1 MELMNEIIK
10 ILRIVIIPAGVLF
23 RVIYCLIKMMYAEDE
38 YQLYKKR
45 MVNIII
51 FGILAESIFVLKDMI
66 YSYFA

>member
-23 RVIYCLIKMMYAEDE
+23 RVIYCLIKMIYAEDE

-45 MVNIII
+45 MINIII
-51 FGILAESIFVLKDMI
+51 FGILAELVFVVKDLI
-66 YSYFA
+66 YEYY